1 MVQTISARDI
11 SLEELERI
19 FHLHLVEDEAFFRE
33 WLEDLPEITDLQ
45 KQLLDQVKAGYFN
58 LIKKPPFLEKPI
70 NITIVSPILFI
81 GGFYLSPFYIRAET
95 SIEIAEEDRGVIVKG
110 NLDTLVLKEQLW
122 LMIIESKRVTF
133 SIESGLAQILAYML
147 ANPNP
152 NQPRFG
158 MITTGSTFTFIKLIP
173 GNPSRY
179 ATSNLL
185 AIRNQGNELYA
196 VLRILK
202 RLIQLTE

>member
-1 MVQTISARDI
+1 MVQTISAKDI
-11 SLEELERI
+11 SLEELERL
-19 FHLHLVEDEAFFRE
+19 FNLQLVEDKDFFRE

-81 GGFYLSPFYIRAET
+81 GEFYLAPFYIKAET
-95 SIEIAEEDRGVIVKG
+95 SIEITAEDEGVIVKG
-110 NLDTLVLKEQLW
+110 NLDTLVLKDQIW

-133 SIESGLAQILAYML
+133 SIEAGLAQILAYML
-147 ANPNP
+147 ANPNSE
-152 NQPRFG
+152 QPKFG
-158 MITTGSTFTFIKLIP
+158 MITTGSTFIFIKLIP
-173 GNPSRY
+173 GNPARY

-185 AIRNQGNELYA
+185 AIRNQGNDLYS

-202 RLIQLTE
+202 RLIQLAE

>member
-1 MVQTISARDI
+1 MVQTFSAKDI
-11 SLEELERI
+11 SLEELER
-19 FHLHLVEDEAFFRE
+19 FFNLQLVEDEDFFRE
-33 WLEDLPEITDLQ
+33 WQDDLPEITDLQ

-58 LIKKPPFLEKPI
+58 LIKKTPFLEKPI

-81 GGFYLSPFYIRAET
+81 GEFYLAPFYIKAET
-95 SIEIAEEDRGVIVKG
+95 SIEITAEDEGVIVKG
-110 NLDTLVLKEQLW
+110 NLDTLVLKDQIW

-133 SIESGLAQILAYML
+133 SIEAGLAQIIAYML

-152 NQPRFG
+152 TQPRFG
-158 MITTGSTFTFIKLIP
+158 MITTGSTFIFIKLIP
-173 GNPSRY
+173 GNPARY

-185 AIRNQGNELYA
+185 AIRNRGNELYS

-202 RLIQLTE
+202 RLIQLAE

>member
-158 MITTGSTFTFIKLIP
+158 MITTGSTFIFIKLIP

>member
-1 MVQTISARDI
+1 MVQTISAKDI
-11 SLEELERI
+11 SLEELERL
-19 FHLHLVEDEAFFRE
+19 FNLQLVEDEDFFRE
-33 WLEDLPEITDLQ
+33 WLDDLSEITDLQ

-81 GGFYLSPFYIRAET
+81 GEFYLAPFYIKAET
-95 SIEIAEEDRGVIVKG
+95 SIEITAENEGVIIKG
-110 NLDTLVLKEQLW
+110 NLDTLVLKDQIW

-133 SIESGLAQILAYML
+133 SIEAGLAQILAYML
-147 ANPNP
+147 TNHNLERPK
-152 NQPRFG
+152 FG
-158 MITTGSTFTFIKLIP
+158 MITTGSTFIFIKLIT
-173 GNPSRY
+173 GNPACY

-185 AIRNQGNELYA
+185 SIRNRGNELYS

-202 RLIQLTE
+202 RLIQLAE

>member
-81 GGFYLSPFYIRAET
+81 GGFYLSPFNIRAET

-158 MITTGSTFTFIKLIP
+158 MITTGSTFIFIKLIP
-173 GNPSRY
+173 GNPSWY

-202 RLIQLTE
+202 PLIQLTE